1 MPPAREGEPVT
12 EGAGSISSENSQDK
26 AELPPKVPPLVDTVR
41 AFRSGGAWLRF
52 LVPAALGLTADLSLK
67 AWSFPEGVP
76 ENAILGA
83 GRTPAGYTPPDVV
96 IPGILR
102 FTTTVNHGAVFGI
115 GQGYVWLFLLFSLVA
130 LGIILWVF
138 VSSFQKQWVVHLA
151 LGLITAGALGNLWDR
166 AVFHGVRDM
175 LQFYASWY
183 QYIFNLADVLLCIGV
198 PLLMA
203 RWLFWNDDPM
213 KKGGFP
219 AVGAVENPPKS

>member
-1 MPPAREGEPVT
+1 
-12 EGAGSISSENSQDK
+12 
-26 AELPPKVPPLVDTVR
+26 LVERVR
-41 AFRSGGAWLRF
+41 AYRSGGAWLRF
-52 LVPAALGLTADLSLK
+52 LVPAVLGLTADLTLK

-76 ENAILGA
+76 ESAMMGA
-83 GRTPAGYTPPDVV
+83 GRTPAGFTPPDVI
-96 IPGILR
+96 IPSVLR

-115 GQGYVWLFLLFSLVA
+115 GQGYVLWFLAFSLLA
-130 LGIILWVF
+130 LAIIVWVF
-138 VSSFQKQWVVHLA
+138 VRSYQWQWLVHIA

-203 RWLFWNDDPM
+203 RWLFVQDDDTPV
-213 KKGGFP
+213 KPGFP
-219 AVGAVENPPKS
+219 VGSPVKNPSK